1 MIKKKLNTP
10 VVKVG
15 KVALGGKNPIVIQSM
30 TDTDTADAKATA
42 KQAIELAD
50 AGAEMVRMT
59 VNTNFAAAKVPEIR
73 KILDAHGYK
82 DLPLIGDFHFNGHIL
97 LKDFPE
103 MAKTLD
109 KYRINPGNVGKG
121 DKNFSEIIK
130 IAAANNK
137 PVRIGVNW
145 GSFDKKITMDAMI
158 SSAIRSAELAEK
170 LGLKQNQ
177 IVLSVKMSIV
187 QDMVKAYQLLVE
199 KMQKNKHLYALHLGL
214 TEAGSGIQGLISSSA
229 ALAILLQ
236 QGIGDTIRISLTP
249 THGEPRT
256 KEVEACKTLLQSL
269 GLRYFSAQITSCPGC
284 GRTDSAFFQKLTKK
298 INEAIE
304 KKLPA
309 WLKKYPQIAKLKI
322 AIMGCAVNG
331 PGEAR
336 YADIAISLPGRM
348 EKKVAPVYIKGK
360 FIKSLQGSKIPRQF
374 IQLLEDHLL
383 FANRGKSGIFHP

>member
-1 MIKKKLNTP
+1 MNRLNTP
-10 VVKVG
+10 TVFVRSIKI
-15 KVALGGKNPIVIQSM
+15 GGQNPIVIQSM

-42 KQAIELAD
+42 KQCMQLVD

-59 VNTNFAAAKVPEIR
+59 VNTNFAAAKVSEIR
-73 KILDAHGYK
+73 KILNAHGYK

-130 IAAANNK
+130 IAVANNK

-145 GSFDKKITMDAMI
+145 GSFDKKISMEAMV
-158 SSAIRSAELAEK
+158 SSAIHSAELAEK

-177 IVLSVKMSIV
+177 IILSVKTSTV
-187 QDMVKAYQLLVE
+187 QSTVKAYQLLVE

-256 KEVEACKTLLQSL
+256 QEVKACKSLLQSL
-269 GLRYFSAQITSCPGC
+269 GLRYFTPQITSCPGC
-284 GRTDSAFFQKLTKK
+284 GRTDSAFFQKITKE
-298 INEAIE
+298 INAAIE
-304 KKLPA
+304 KKLPT

-331 PGEAR
+331 PGEASH
-336 YADIAISLPGRM
+336 ADIAISLPGRM
-348 EKKVAPVYIKGK
+348 EKKVAPVYIKGR
-360 FIKSLQGSKIPRQF
+360 FVKSLQGQKIPRQF
-374 IQLLEDHLL
+374 IQLLEDYI
-383 FANRGKSGIFHP
+383 RKKY